1 MNIALLG
8 PTGAGKGTH
17 AQRLIKR
24 FDLLHLDTGELFHE
38 HSENHT
44 AIGFLAQR
52 YVQQGEF
59 VPDEVVDAL
68 VAERLWHMDKD
79 RGVLFDGFPRT
90 ASQAEFLDKALAESH
105 RTLDAVIYLD
115 VKEEHLGQRILK
127 RITCPHC
134 HLPYHPEFKPPRHEG
149 ICDACGGQLTK
160 RPDDIPQMLRV
171 RQRAFRRAVQPV
183 LDHYRTSR
191 RLLVIAA
198 DDPVEL
204 VLARLIE
211 AVETVQRN
219 DGRPFTAE
227 NVTVAGTSER
237 DGARPDDTV
246 TGINLI
252 LVGAPGSGKGT
263 QAEQLRDR
271 FGLTH
276 IATGDLFRENLNNKT
291 ELGQL
296 AKTYMDRGALVP
308 DEVTEAMVEERLA
321 REPSDIGFILDGFP
335 RTLPQAR
342 ALEEILVHIGRRLH
356 AVLYIK
362 VSDNAILKRLGG
374 RRVCRSCQTPYH
386 AEFKPPR
393 HDGICDACGGELYQR
408 DDDNPVTIHSRL
420 STFHQQTAPII
431 NFYQD
436 AGLLIEIDGE
446 QAVDTVVRAT
456 DAAVHSL
463 SSPH

>member
-1 MNIALLG
+1 MNIALIG

-38 HSENHT
+38 HADNHT

-52 YVQQGEF
+52 YLQQGEF

-90 ASQAEFLDKALAESH
+90 ASQAEFLDKALGESN
-105 RTLDAVIYLD
+105 RVLDAVIYLD
-115 VKEEHLGQRILK
+115 VDEKHLGERILK
-127 RITCPHC
+127 RVMCPRC

-149 ICDACGGQLTK
+149 LCDACGGTLTK

-171 RQRAFRRAVQPV
+171 RQRAFRRAVLPV
-183 LDHYRTSR
+183 LEHYRSSR
-191 RLLVIAA
+191 RLIVIRA
-198 DDPVEL
+198 DDPVET
-204 VLARLIE
+204 VLGRLIE
-211 AVETVQRN
+211 SVDTVKNR
-219 DGRPFTAE
+219 DGRPLAVD
-227 NVTVAGTSER
+227 NA
-237 DGARPDDTV
+237 PV
-246 TGINLI
+246 TGGGERVSAPAVAAGAGLNLI

-271 FGLTH
+271 FRLAH
-276 IATGDLFRENLNNKT
+276 IATGDLFRENLKNQT

-321 REPSDIGFILDGFP
+321 REPAQRGFILDGFP

-342 ALEEILVHIGRRLH
+342 ALAEIMEHIGRRLD

-362 VSDNAILKRLGG
+362 VSDDVILQRLGG

-386 AEFKPPR
+386 MEFKPPQQG
-393 HDGICDACGGELYQR
+393 GICDACGGELYQR

-420 STFHQQTAPII
+420 ATFHQQTAPIV
-431 NFYQD
+431 NYYRD

-446 QAVDTVVRAT
+446 RDVPAVVEDTIT
-456 DAAVHSL
+456 AVHSL
-463 SSPH
+463 PASR